1 MALPDP
7 LPFLLVAARLAGLV
21 FVSPVFGHG
30 LVPMRVRA
38 GLVGVLALALAP
50 AVAAPPIDAPL
61 STPAVL
67 GLVAVEVAIGAC
79 LGLVAQLVLA
89 GVQLGGQVA
98 GLQIGFGAGGGF
110 GSLGDAG
117 TEAGASVVAQWQ
129 QLAALLAFLALDVH
143 HTVLRALLES
153 FRVAPVGG
161 VVPSAS
167 VLAGVAAEGA
177 GLFAVGVWIA
187 APVIVVLLLV
197 NGGLGMLARAIPY
210 ANVLA
215 VGLPANVGVGL
226 LIVGASLPFTMR
238 FLAGRFDEL
247 GRVLDALV
255 ASLGALAH
263 G

>member
-21 FVSPVFGHG
+21 LVSPVLGHG
-30 LVPMRVRA
+30 VVPLRVRA

-50 AVAAPPIDAPL
+50 AVAAPSLETAP
-61 STPAVL
+61 SAWTVV
-67 GLVAVEVAIGAC
+67 GLVAVEGAVGVC

-98 GLQIGFGAGGGF
+98 GVQMGFGV
-110 GSLGDAG
+110 GSLIDPGD
-117 TEAGASVVAQWQ
+117 EAGAGLVAQWQ
-129 QLAALLAFLALDVH
+129 QLLALLAFVVLDVH
-143 HTVLRALLES
+143 HTLLRALLES

-161 VVPSAS
+161 VVLSRGVLAS
-167 VLAGVAAEGA
+167 VVAEGA
-177 GLFAVGVWIA
+177 GLFAVGVRIA
-187 APVIVVLLLV
+187 APVLLVLLLV
-197 NGGLGMLARAIPY
+197 NGALAVLARTIPQ

-226 LIVGASLPFTMR
+226 VVVGASLPFTIR

-247 GRVLDALV
+247 GHVLDTLV
-255 ASLGALAH
+255 TSLGALAH